1 MTYNQTFFV
10 IMYFA
15 ELDPT
20 VQVGDRVFDI
30 LLNGT
35 VVFPAVDILNS
46 TGGVVYKGIQLVVPV
61 PSTWGNNDLFYYTL
75 RPTNTSKFGP
85 LINAAEGLGFSK
97 RPPSPGTK
105 ANVGLIVGLVV
116 GGAALLLFCLVSGWL
131 VVMRVKRK
139 SDDFSDEPV
148 WIPVPRHTS
157 GENPSTIFQKSKDKT
172 CHVKPNKTLN

>member
-1 MTYNQTFFV
+1 MNLLDRFAGFLHNLTYNQTFFV

-20 VQVGDRVFDI
+20 VKVGDRVFDI

-46 TGGVVYKGIQLVVPV
+46 TDGVLYRGIQLVVPV
-61 PSTWGNNDLFYYTL
+61 PSTWGNNELFYYTL
-75 RPTNTSKFGP
+75 QPTNTSKFGP

-105 ANVGLIVGLVV
+105 ARVGWIVGLVV
-116 GGAALLLFCLVSGWL
+116 GGAILLLICLLSGRL
-131 VVMRVKRK
+131 VAMRVKRK
-139 SDDFSDEPV
+139 SSMANSNDYSDV
-148 WIPVPRHTS
+148 WTPVPRHTS
-157 GENPSTIFQKSKDKT
+157 G
-172 CHVKPNKTLN
+172 